1 DQFSG
6 LPNLHINRH
15 IVAHAKTY
23 GTAFNTSV
31 SVKEM
36 VHRIYKGIV
45 SHTNKKNVEFD
56 LIKRDNTLQTL
67 RYLLNGGQDNLF
79 ENIGRGIQN
88 IVKDDALR
96 SLLDN
101 WYIFSLTY
109 NDNDDFDDFEGNIFI
124 MFIRLYYI
132 MIAMFDLKYIYT
144 NI

>member
-1 DQFSG
+1 
-6 LPNLHINRH
+6 
-15 IVAHAKTY
+15 
-23 GTAFNTSV
+23 
-31 SVKEM
+31 M

-67 RYLLNGGQDNLF
+67 RYLLNGGQDNRF

-101 WYIFSLTY
+101 WYIFSPTY
-109 NDNDDFDDFEGNIFI
+109 DDNDDFDDFEGNIFI

-132 MIAMFDLKYIYT
+132 MIAMFDF
-144 NI
+144 